1 MQKDKKTRNRI
12 KYILFATVQKG
23 QWFALLRFGI
33 VAWAQSQ
40 HNRKREVRPWE
51 TGEGQGV
58 ADLREG
64 SYIKGRKARS

>member
-40 HNRKREVRPWE
+40 HNRKR
-51 TGEGQGV
+51 V